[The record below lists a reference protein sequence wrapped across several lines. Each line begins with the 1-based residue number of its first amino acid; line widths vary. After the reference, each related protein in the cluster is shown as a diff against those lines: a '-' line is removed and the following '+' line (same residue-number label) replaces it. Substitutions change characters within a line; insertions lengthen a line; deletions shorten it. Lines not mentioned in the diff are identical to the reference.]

1 MKISNLI
8 QIGGALQSQFRKK
21 VSYQNFFFKGF
32 KALKLVLH
40 ITIFFLLFTNH
51 ISAQGKV
58 YHRIDDQQMNYSR
71 SMLNYFDNGDEII
84 VFNTSSSTQEM
95 LNIQWT
101 ILKTNAQTGTVT
113 KIAFECPLAQQLTE
127 VITYPD
133 NSYSIILS
141 DFSYQIFIFK
151 FSEQNELLWN
161 KAIELLQSFS
171 NYYKNTAIDNGQGGL
186 YLMVSDYLFS
196 GIINIDNNGTV
207 IWSKKVK
214 GNAEKSPGFSI
225 CRNTNGGVIGTLKND
240 NYQCVFSLDKYGNEI
255 WSKTFRDSLYRWPK
269 KIIPTQDGNF
279 LVVGD
284 INGSLAYYNKISPT
298 GQLVFAKTMVVT
310 DFNNENLYGLDIL
323 DLKLDSLD
331 NKYALFTNYNSEIS
345 VCKINSSDQIINHQ
359 LIPNTFYDYY
369 SSFATNSSKLGFNAR
384 MLEGNYHL
392 MMEVDENLTID
403 CMTISIEGLSI
414 VNDEQMLNSTVLEGI
429 SIDNLSVNI
438 LPSPTILFTTANDI
452 QISDYCNFA
461 EVEDLNKTIVINIF
475 PNPASETLTISLPEN
490 TSKNDCILVDNAGKE
505 VKQFTISSVDNIV
518 NISDLE
524 TGIYMMRIK
533 SQIFKIV
540 KN

>member
-1 MKISNLI
+1 MKISNHI

-21 VSYQNFFFKGF
+21 VSYQNFFFKAF

-51 ISAQGKV
+51 LSAQGKV

-95 LNIQWT
+95 LNIQST

-113 KIAFECPLAQQLTE
+113 KIAFECPSAQQLTE

-161 KAIELLQSFS
+161 KAIELQSFS
-171 NYYKNTAIDNGQGGL
+171 NYYKNAVIDNGQGGL
-186 YLMVSDYLFS
+186 YIMVSDFEYS

-207 IWSKKVK
+207 VWSKKVK
-214 GNAEKSPGFSI
+214 GNEEKSPGFYI

-240 NYQCVFSLDKYGNEI
+240 SYQCVFSLDQYGNEI
-255 WSKTFRDSLYRWPK
+255 WSKTFRDSQYRWPK

-284 INGSLAYYNKISPT
+284 INGSHSYYNKISPT
-298 GQLVFAKTMVVT
+298 GQLIFAKTMFPT
-310 DFNNENLYGLDIL
+310 DFYLGLI